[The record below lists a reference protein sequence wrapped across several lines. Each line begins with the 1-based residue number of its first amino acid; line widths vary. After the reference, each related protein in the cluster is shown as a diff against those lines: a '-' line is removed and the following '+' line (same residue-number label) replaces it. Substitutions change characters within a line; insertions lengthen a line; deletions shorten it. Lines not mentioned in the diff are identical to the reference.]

1 MQKNKIPFHLTKD
14 INSEISFNWI
24 KSLNADIIFCFGWS
38 NLLKKYSKLN
48 TNGCFRISSN

>member
-38 NLLKKYSKLN
+38 NLLKKI
-48 TNGCFRISSN
+48 F